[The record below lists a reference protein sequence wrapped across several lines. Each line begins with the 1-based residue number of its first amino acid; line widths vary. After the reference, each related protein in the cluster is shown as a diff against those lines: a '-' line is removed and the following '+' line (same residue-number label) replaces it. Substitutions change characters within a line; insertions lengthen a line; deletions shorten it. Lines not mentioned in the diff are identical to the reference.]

1 MIKFIA
7 ERTDLLKSLSH
18 VQNVVERRQTIP
30 VLSNVLIEATSENGG
45 NLSFKA
51 TDNEPFHGCSSHLR
65 HLLSNAQQ
73 RTGQILLL

>member
-45 NLSFKA
+45 NLSFNRFVDGIIKSV
-51 TDNEPFHGCSSHLR
+51 N
-65 HLLSNAQQ
+65 
-73 RTGQILLL
+73 I